1 MKLNL
6 DKREI
11 VVFLLRFRY
20 FVVMFV
26 HYYEQNFWEVSYY
39 LEIKIIFSNFLEQKK
54 AELNY

>member
-1 MKLNL
+1 
-6 DKREI
+6 
-11 VVFLLRFRY
+11 
-20 FVVMFV
+20 MFV